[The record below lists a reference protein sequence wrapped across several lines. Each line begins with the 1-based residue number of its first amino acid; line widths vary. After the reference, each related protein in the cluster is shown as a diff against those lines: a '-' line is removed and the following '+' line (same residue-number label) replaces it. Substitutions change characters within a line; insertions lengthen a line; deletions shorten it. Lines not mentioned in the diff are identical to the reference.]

1 MERRVAIDRFYEIL
15 DDNIARRGRHDLGS
29 LSRSGSLYSNPE
41 LNRPGIYFIFEPD
54 EFRED
59 GVTPRI
65 VYIGI
70 TKTERLFTRLEQHS
84 REKDQSNLA
93 WYVSEALCTKHGKT
107 EFIEPLSK
115 PWPEIPDE
123 LYREM
128 RAFQLEGVLPRLASM
143 SFTGLP
149 VSELATR
156 HRLERGI
163 ISLLSNLLCSDR
175 SAAVDAA
182 SSAWLGSQMTAR
194 TKSGVLYA
202 NSSLWNRDHV
212 DEEGSETSWLDEFAE
227 IVRG

>member
-1 MERRVAIDRFYEIL
+1 MLNEDLRTRGDFGPARDRRPGRPPTNRGWEGTRSTMVRRVAIDRFYEIL

-128 RAFQLEGVLPRLASM
+128 RAFQLEGV
-143 SFTGLP
+143 
-149 VSELATR
+149 
-156 HRLERGI
+156 
-163 ISLLSNLLCSDR
+163 
-175 SAAVDAA
+175 
-182 SSAWLGSQMTAR
+182 
-194 TKSGVLYA
+194 
-202 NSSLWNRDHV
+202 
-212 DEEGSETSWLDEFAE
+212 
-227 IVRG
+227 